1 MIVGLVIGLV
11 LGIVVGGGGGL
22 ALARSLS
29 SARTSAQLAAERE
42 RHAGELGAARVEVA
56 SLQTLLDHER
66 GAAQEQKSTTDEVR
80 RQLVG
85 EFAEL
90 SRQALEQN
98 NTQFLELADLR
109 LGRAQQAARGDL
121 DQRTQAIEQLLT
133 PLREQLG
140 RYEDGLR
147 LLELERQKAYS
158 GLTEQ
163 VRTLTESQDR
173 LQGET
178 RNLVTAL
185 RSPATRGRWGRCS
198 CGVWSRWP
206 AWSSTATSSSR

>member
-1 MIVGLVIGLV
+1 MIVGLILALV

-22 ALARSLS
+22 ALARMLS
-29 SARTSAQLAAERE
+29 SARTTAQLAAERE
-42 RHAGELGAARVEVA
+42 RHAGELGAARVEAA
-56 SLQTLLDHER
+56 SLQTLLEHER
-66 GAAQEQKSTTDEVR
+66 SAAEERKSATDDVR

-90 SRQALEQN
+90 FAPGARAEQHAVPGARRRA
-98 NTQFLELADLR
+98 TGP
-109 LGRAQQAARGDL
+109 GRAGGAGDL

-147 LLELERQKAYS
+147 LLELERQKAYT
-158 GLTEQ
+158 GLSEQ
-163 VRTLTESQDR
+163 VRTLTQSQDK
-173 LQGET
+173 LQSET

-198 CGVWSRWP
+198 CGEWSRWRG
-206 AWSSTATSSSR
+206 WSSTATSSSR